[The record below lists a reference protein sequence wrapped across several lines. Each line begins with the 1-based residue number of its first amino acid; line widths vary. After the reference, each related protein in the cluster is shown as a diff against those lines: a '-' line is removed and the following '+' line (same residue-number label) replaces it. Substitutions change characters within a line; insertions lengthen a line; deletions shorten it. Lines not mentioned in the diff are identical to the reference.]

1 MVWCSRRLTIAVQGW
16 CNVECDDQL
25 QHTIS
30 THLDSDHATES
41 VDMTHVKNSLEHAQQ
56 VLPDDQAAAVYFHLT
71 LGDLIERFDKKQQ
84 NRKWFDVYEF

>member
-1 MVWCSRRLTIAVQGW
+1 MVWCSHRLTTAVQGW

-30 THLDSDHATES
+30 THLDSDHAIQS
-41 VDMTHVKNSLEHAQQ
+41 VDMTHVKNSLAHAQQ
-56 VLPDDQAAAVYFHLT
+56 VVPDNQAAAVCFHLT
-71 LGDLIERFDKKQQ
+71 LGDLIEKFDKKQQ